1 MAESYGITEQNL
13 AAANLLAGNHPVV
26 MISIVLGSGAGDL
39 SAGQVLAWDS
49 TLSYKY
55 YKWSYGGANEL
66 GTPRAVLAR
75 DTDATSSDVNTV
87 AYVHGE
93 FREDALDW
101 NSATAPQITE
111 AKRTL
116 QGLGI
121 FVKVDQV

>member
-1 MAESYGITEQNL
+1 M
-13 AAANLLAGNHPVV
+13 
-26 MISIVLGSGAGDL
+26 
-39 SAGQVLAWDS
+39 
-49 TLSYKY
+49 
-55 YKWSYGGANEL
+55 

-75 DTDATSSDVNTV
+75 DTDATSADVNTV